1 MINLI
6 EKTRQNLIAQH
17 GENKS
22 YFSNGYEV
30 KKINSYL
37 TAFEKFQPA
46 LFELANRVAF
56 PLEEHSAELQKLFNF
71 CTECEVDEME
81 LMAKIL
87 QSKLKILKPTN
98 QKVYYKKFAKLMTDL
113 QDIIAKNN
121 PLASVGVAFSNNF
134 GISYR
139 QTGEYDRQ
147 RNNLLISKYR
157 NG

>member
-1 MINLI
+1 MTNLV
-6 EKTRQNLIAQH
+6 EKTRQTLITQH
-17 GENKS
+17 GESKT
-22 YFSNGYEV
+22 YFENGY
-30 KKINSYL
+30 KITKINAYL
-37 TAFEKFQPA
+37 NAFDNFQTAMFALAEKVNLA
-46 LFELANRVAF
+46 LS
-56 PLEEHSAELQKLFNF
+56 EHENELQLLFDY
-71 CTECEVDEME
+71 CLSCEIDELE

-98 QKVYYKKFAKLMTDL
+98 QKIYYKKLATLMADL
-113 QDIIAKNN
+113 QDITAKNN
-121 PLASVGVAFSNNF
+121 PLASVGVAFSSNF